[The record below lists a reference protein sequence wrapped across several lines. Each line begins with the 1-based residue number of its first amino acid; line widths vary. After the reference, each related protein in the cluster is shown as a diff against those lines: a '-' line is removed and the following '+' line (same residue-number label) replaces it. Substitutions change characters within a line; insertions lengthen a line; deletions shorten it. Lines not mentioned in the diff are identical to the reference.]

1 MNDLQILIDELEAE
15 KANLLLLID
24 QAVKEQEFL
33 NAHFHSEALGQINR
47 RLQTLKSL
55 DDDLYDRKYLLA
67 TEIENLKKRLEVDST
82 DKVQSMIRK
91 FIDDKEKELSELNRA
106 PKKHKGV
113 NGESQLRHYLEQ
125 FVKGKIRSLRIVLS
139 KNDKLLI
146 EVKNSKEG
154 IKMSMPNIKKLQTEY
169 LLTDERLSKLRG
181 LGFSLNDHGDKAMM
195 VLTKDKASMTEK
207 IMQVISIIVFEI
219 FYFKE
224 LGSGASIEILA
235 RKN

>member
-1 MNDLQILIDELEAE
+1 MSDLQTLIDELEAE
-15 KANLLLLID
+15 KANLLRLID

-47 RLQTLKSL
+47 RLQTLKNL
-55 DDDLYDRKYLLA
+55 DDDLYDKKYLLA
-67 TEIENLKKRLEVDST
+67 AEIENLKKRLEVEST
-82 DKVQSMIRK
+82 DKMQSMFRK
-91 FIDDKEKELSELNRA
+91 FIDAKEKELSELNRA
-106 PKKHKGV
+106 PKMHKGV
-113 NGESQLRHYLEQ
+113 NGEGQLRHYLEQ
-125 FVKGKIRSLRIVLS
+125 FVKGKIRRLRIVLS

-146 EVKNSKEG
+146 DVRNTKEG
-154 IKMSMPNIKKLQTEY
+154 IKLLMPNIKKLRTVY

-181 LGFSLNDHGDKAMM
+181 LGFSLNDHGDKAII

-224 LGSGASIEILA
+224 LGSEASIEILA
-235 RKN
+235 Q

>member
-1 MNDLQILIDELEAE
+1 MNDLQTLIDELEAE
-15 KANLLLLID
+15 KANLLRLID

-67 TEIENLKKRLEVDST
+67 TEIENLKKRLEVEST
-82 DKVQSMIRK
+82 DQVQSMIRK
-91 FIDDKEKELSELNRA
+91 FIDDKEKELSELNQV

-125 FVKGKIRSLRIVLS
+125 FVKGKIRRLRIVLS
-139 KNDKLLI
+139 KYEKLLI
-146 EVKNSKEG
+146 ELRNTKEG
-154 IKMSMPNIKKLQTEY
+154 IKMSIPNIKKLQTVY
-169 LLTDERLSKLRG
+169 LLTDERLSKLGG
-181 LGFSLNDHGDKAMM
+181 LGFSLNDHGDKAIM

-224 LGSGASIEILA
+224 LGSEASIEILTQ
-235 RKN
+235 